1 MGLDLKDI
9 TVIVSVILVIY
20 LIVTLSRVLSKA
32 SDLKSAFEYG
42 SFLQKEC
49 VDSFME
55 RERGDYQAYVEY
67 KKNVEDSFKTSFWML
82 AILFIMLCMLGNL
95 FIIIGVI
102 TTWENMKSV
111 FKNEWFSIF
120 VTGAVAAGMVA
131 ALSILSA
138 MWIMSFKNDN
148 RFGNVYPFALKYRNG
163 NKDFYI
169 YQIVSILSAA
179 LVFIGLGFWIQVK
192 STKDWLKRSIWILLG
207 ITLVLSIFVP
217 LVSSYISKINTPME
231 EYLTRT
237 KSLNNSLGNMDTKVE
252 SKLQQNIYTITGK
265 TDRNPKEPT
274 QFKEDGFED
283 NRFSYITH
291 YPNYSDLQLINIPN
305 ELRPYIDY
313 SYLNGEIVLEVKRS
327 LSKFF
332 NDRNMRKYE
341 LDSSS
346 QPISNYIHGDSKV
359 PLGYEPFLAKNIIP
373 YLTTEM
379 KDIMYSTGI
388 TEEEDLQKKREFL
401 IVINEYVIVN
411 PMFSKANP
419 FSTTI
424 YNTLQEMRQDKSIE
438 KAITGMN
445 RTVKGLVYFIVFLIG
460 YIVYHNAY
468 KNFPEKTLQTSTII
482 VISLLLLGVAGGY
495 FTKDLWL

>member
-1 MGLDLKDI
+1 MGLELKDI
-9 TVIVSVILVIY
+9 TIIVSVILVIY
-20 LIVTLSRVLSKA
+20 LIVTLSMVLGKA
-32 SDLKSAFEYG
+32 SELKSAHDYG

-55 RERGDYQAYVEY
+55 RERGDYQAYLEY

-82 AILFIMLCMLGNL
+82 AILFIIVCMLGNL

-102 TTWENMKSV
+102 NTWGNMKTV
-111 FKNEWFSIF
+111 FKNEWGSIF
-120 VTGAVAAGMVA
+120 VTCAVAAGMGA

-163 NKDFYI
+163 NTDFYI
-169 YQIVSILSAA
+169 YQTISIFLTA
-179 LVFIGLGFWIQVK
+179 LIILGLGLWIQFK
-192 STKDWLKRSIWILLG
+192 STQDWLKRSIWILLG
-207 ITLVLSIFVP
+207 ITLVLLIFVP
-217 LVSSYISKINTPME
+217 LVSSYISKINIPME
-231 EYLTRT
+231 KYLART
-237 KSLNNSLGNMDTKVE
+237 EALNTSLGAGPAMNTKVE
-252 SKLQQNIYTITGK
+252 SALRQNIYTITGK
-265 TDRNPKEPT
+265 TDKDPKEPT
-274 QFKEDGFED
+274 QFNEDKFED

-313 SYLNGEIVLEVKRS
+313 SYLTGEIVLEVKRS

-332 NDRNMRKYE
+332 NDKNTTKYNLE
-341 LDSSS
+341 NAST
-346 QPISNYIHGDSKV
+346 NFHGDPKV
-359 PLGYEPFLAKNIIP
+359 SAGYDPSLAKNIIP

-379 KDIMYSTGI
+379 KDIMYSTGVI
-388 TEEEDLQKKREFL
+388 EPELQKKKDFL
-401 IVINEYVIVN
+401 TVLNDYVITN
-411 PMFSKANP
+411 NMFSKASP

-438 KAITGMN
+438 EAVTGMN
-445 RTVKGLVYFIVFLIG
+445 RTVKSLVYFVLFTIA

-495 FTKDLWL
+495 FTKDLWI